1 MDGVLSFVLMRI
13 KELLTYKGIDI
24 DEGQILGN
32 ISSSLAGPPFF
43 LDAVD
48 MFQ

>member
-32 ISSSLAGPPFF
+32 ISSSLTGPPFF